1 MARVGETIHNGNGG
15 EDHDVF
21 ESRDECPTPIY
32 VRTVELD
39 LIATEMSAFPSKSRR
54 NKNDSDLII
63 TIL

>member
-54 NKNDSDLII
+54 K
-63 TIL
+63 